1 MYGGEFLFG
10 AVIVDDEVVCTV
22 DAFFAADECFDLLG
36 QFVVVLPAEQVADG
50 VFQHFKTGLD
60 NEDGNQYA
68 DIGFERETRENEDE
82 SRGEN
87 GKGEDGVKECV
98 GAGGDERT
106 GIHAFALCFDV
117 TPEDDFN
124 DNSDGDDDE

>member
-10 AVIVDDEVVCTV
+10 AVIVDDEVVCAV
-22 DAFFAADECFDLLG
+22 DAFFAANECLDLLG
-36 QFVVVLPAEQVADG
+36 QFLVALLAEQVADG

-60 NEDGNQYA
+60 DEDGNQDA
-68 DIGFERETRENEDE
+68 DVGFERETRENEDE
-82 SRGEN
+82 GRGEN

-106 GIHAFALCFDV
+106 GIYSFALCFDV

-124 DNSDGDDDE
+124 DNSDGDNDE